1 MQKKKSAILDIGSS
15 KITIAIGERGVNR
28 TFLLKAKKE
37 IEYDG
42 FSEGAFLSIESLTR
56 AIFTAKEFMFASQK
70 DIDTVYVG
78 VPGAFTEVVV
88 KDAQI
93 SFPKKKKITEEDID
107 LLFDAAFVLPSSKY
121 TLINRSA
128 VVYELDDYRR
138 LANPVGNLSVILKGK
153 LSFVL
158 CTNYFIEKIKPL
170 ISNNGEIGVEFV
182 ASSLA
187 EALFLLEA
195 ETRDKTAMLVDVGY
209 ISTCFTLIQGDG
221 ILFQKAFDYGG
232 GYITA
237 ILAEKYEIDFALAE
251 KLKRKINL
259 TKAETGAF
267 ALIELDGKYFPED
280 EIISLIKN
288 SLDVLCENIAEAMEL
303 SGYAIPEYVPLMIT
317 GGGIA
322 YLRGAKEHVS
332 SRIGAITEIIA
343 PDVPLMNKPTE
354 SSMLSLLDLV
364 FEQN

>member
-1 MQKKKSAILDIGSS
+1 MQKKKSAILDFGSS
-15 KITIAIGERGVNR
+15 KITVAIGERGVNR
-28 TFLLKAKKE
+28 TFIIKARKD

-42 FSEGAFLSIESLTR
+42 FSDRTFLSLESLSR
-56 AIFTAKEFMFASQK
+56 ALYTAKEFIFSSQK
-70 DIDTVYVG
+70 DVETVYVG
-78 VPGAFTEVVV
+78 VPGAFTEVIV
-88 KDAQI
+88 KDSQI
-93 SFPKKKKITEEDID
+93 SFPKKKKITDEDID
-107 LLFDAAFVLPSSKY
+107 LLYEAAFVIPSSKY

-138 LANPVGNLSVILKGK
+138 LANPVGNVSAILKGK
-153 LSFVL
+153 LSFIL
-158 CTNYFIEKIKPL
+158 CSNYFMEKVKPIL
-170 ISNNGEIGVEFV
+170 TNDDDLSVEFV
-182 ASSLA
+182 SSSLA
-187 EALFLLEA
+187 EAMFLLDA

-209 ISTCFTLIQGDG
+209 ISTCFTLVQGDG
-221 ILFQKAFDYGG
+221 ILYQNTFDYGG

-237 ILAEKYEIDFALAE
+237 ILAERFKINFATAE

-267 ALIELDGKYFPED
+267 SIIDVDGKCFSEE
-280 EIISLIKN
+280 EIFTLVRN
-288 SLDVLCENIAEAMEL
+288 SLDSLCEGISKAMDR

-332 SRIGAITEIIA
+332 SRVGAITEIIA
-343 PDVPLMNKPTE
+343 PDVPMRNKPTE
-354 SSMLSLLDLV
+354 SSVLSLLDLV